1 VHQPRIRERLRSSVA
16 DNRLVVLRRRS
27 ERGTRYQGY
36 VLALGRKWVLL
47 AQIADGGF
55 FDGQIAFR
63 LRDLRDVRNSTSFE
77 SRAARLRDEWPPRM
91 PAALVGIDLD
101 RTSGVLKAFG
111 ADGSLIGVQSD
122 HRYDVLWIG
131 VLDEVRRHWVYLWE
145 VDSTGEWRDQ
155 PLGYR
160 LRRLTVI
167 ERGGQYLRGLADV
180 AGATPPS

>member
-1 VHQPRIRERLRSSVA
+1 M
-16 DNRLVVLRRRS
+16 LRRRS
-27 ERGTRYQGY
+27 ERGTRYRGY

-47 AQIADGGF
+47 AHIADGGF

-63 LRDLRDVRNSTSFE
+63 LRDLRDVRDSTSFE
-77 SRAARLRDEWPPRM
+77 SRAAQLRDEWPPRT
-91 PAALVGIDLD
+91 PAALVAVDLD
-101 RTSGVLKAFG
+101 RTSGVLRAFG

-122 HRYDVLWIG
+122 HRYDALWIG

-145 VDSTGEWRDQ
+145 VDSTGEWRDR

-167 ERGGQYLRGLADV
+167 ERGGQYLRGLGDV
-180 AGATPPS
+180 AGTTPS